1 METKGKGQV
10 SLEPAKKTF
19 KTLTIKNLQNIM
31 GTIQVKKVARTVTI
45 GKQGEQRQ
53 KVQKTYGK
61 IIYRGTLKLTDMAEH
76 IMKHGSVYTE
86 DVVLGVIT
94 KLKSCIQEMLADGYK
109 VKLDGIGT
117 LYPVLS
123 SQGVDDAKDF
133 SASENITRVGI
144 AFLADQS
151 KKSAYKASAMRQ
163 DTTLST
169 ELYEEL
175 TSTDGSESEE
185 NNHAGGNS
193 GGGTTGGGTT
203 NPSTGGGNSG
213 GDND

>member
-1 METKGKGQV
+1 
-10 SLEPAKKTF
+10 
-19 KTLTIKNLQNIM
+19 M
-31 GTIQVKKVARTVTI
+31 GTIQVKKVARIVTI

-123 SQGVDDAKDF
+123 SQGVADAKDF
-133 SASENITRVGI
+133 NASENITRVGI

-213 GDND
+213 GGSSDGGDND

>member
-1 METKGKGQV
+1 
-10 SLEPAKKTF
+10 
-19 KTLTIKNLQNIM
+19 M
-31 GTIQVKKVARTVTI
+31 GTIQVKKVARIVTI

-94 KLKSCIQEMLADGYK
+94 KLKNCIQEMLADGYK

-123 SQGVDDAKDF
+123 SQGVADAKDF
-133 SASENITRVGI
+133 NASENITRVGI

-151 KKSAYKASAMRQ
+151 KKSAYKASAMRH

-175 TSTDGSESEE
+175 TGDAE
-185 NNHAGGNS
+185 
-193 GGGTTGGGTT
+193 GGTTGGGNSGNGSAGSGNSGNGGNGSTGGSTT

-213 GDND
+213 EGDDME

>member
-1 METKGKGQV
+1 
-10 SLEPAKKTF
+10 
-19 KTLTIKNLQNIM
+19 M
-31 GTIQVKKVARTVTI
+31 GTIQVKKVARIVTI

>member
-1 METKGKGQV
+1 
-10 SLEPAKKTF
+10 
-19 KTLTIKNLQNIM
+19 M
-31 GTIQVKKVARTVTI
+31 GTIQVKKVARIVTI

-123 SQGVDDAKDF
+123 SQGVADAKDF

-193 GGGTTGGGTT
+193 GGGTTGGGTSGGGTT

-213 GDND
+213 SGNSGSGSSDGGDND